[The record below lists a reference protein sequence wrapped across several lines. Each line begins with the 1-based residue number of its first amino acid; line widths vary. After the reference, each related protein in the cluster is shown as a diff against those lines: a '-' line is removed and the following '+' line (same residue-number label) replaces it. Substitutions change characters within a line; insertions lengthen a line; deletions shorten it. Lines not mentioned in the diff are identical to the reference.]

1 MLLQNLNK
9 TEDYDLVHEIYTL
22 TDKLIFD
29 LISRTSQN
37 AELKNL
43 TEILLSITEKQDHL
57 LIKLIEE
64 RILY

>member
-1 MLLQNLNK
+1 MLLQNLNS
-9 TEDYDLVHEIYTL
+9 TSDSSSVDEIYTL

-43 TEILLSITEKQDHL
+43 TEILLSIADKKENL
-57 LIKLIEE
+57 LFKLIEE
-64 RILY
+64 RILF

>member
-29 LISRTSQN
+29 LISRTS
-37 AELKNL
+37 
-43 TEILLSITEKQDHL
+43 
-57 LIKLIEE
+57 
-64 RILY
+64 

>member
-1 MLLQNLNK
+1 MLLQSLNK
-9 TEDYDLVHEIYTL
+9 TEDIDQITEIYTL

-43 TEILLSITEKQDHL
+43 TEILLSITNK
-57 LIKLIEE
+57 
-64 RILY
+64 